1 MRLAQGRIEGHRLMV
16 FTGSGLS
23 DDDVA
28 AAKTGSMTE
37 MRKAAAIK
45 GAAFI
50 LSAKAKTRVSE
61 ETVINMSLNKAVTSF
76 SYRIVNAAS
85 GRTIDMD
92 SLSFSSA
99 DRSAE
104 KAAHSTYE
112 KLSEEMA
119 RRIQK
124 KVPAQLSDKE
134 LTELASYKNT
144 VAPKPAIK
152 PKVMP
157 KKVVTVTTPDA
168 SPADAGMTVAQAPA
182 PSPAAGSAPP
192 KQSGGPE
199 IVILNPPPTRGFMPV
214 SRKKG
219 RRSARNTAHL
229 S

>member
-1 MRLAQGRIEGHRLMV
+1 MKKTIIMSLCVMAAML
-16 FTGSGLS
+16 FTAVLYAAVPTKVMINIVEESGDGDAAAMIKSTEMLIAKELLNNALDVLTSDDLSAGSGLS

-28 AAKTGSMTE
+28 AARTGSMTE

-76 SYRIVNAAS
+76 SYRLVNAAS

-119 RRIQK
+119 HRIQK
-124 KVPAQLSDKE
+124 KCLP
-134 LTELASYKNT
+134 SYQTKSQQNW
-144 VAPKPAIK
+144 PAIK
-152 PKVMP
+152 I
-157 KKVVTVTTPDA
+157 
-168 SPADAGMTVAQAPA
+168 QWR
-182 PSPAAGSAPP
+182 
-192 KQSGGPE
+192 QS
-199 IVILNPPPTRGFMPV
+199 
-214 SRKKG
+214 
-219 RRSARNTAHL
+219 RR
-229 S
+229 